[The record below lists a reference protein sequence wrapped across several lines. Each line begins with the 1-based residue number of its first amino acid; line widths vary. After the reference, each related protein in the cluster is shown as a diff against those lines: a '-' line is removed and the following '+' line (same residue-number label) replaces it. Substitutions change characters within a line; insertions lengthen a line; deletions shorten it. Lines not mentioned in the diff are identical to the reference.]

1 MYWFASVCQW
11 RELSYGSV
19 EELSIVMVQLSLL
32 SDCQKLHSS
41 TQRTIGITNFH
52 CVEFFSPLHPSFL
65 GNHIFSE
72 TEKQNKT
79 GSGTPSASSMLWTG
93 QECQNSFWTNDKKC
107 SDIEIHYQQNFKSR
121 SDAHLLKWMNTV
133 ETAVDQLFY
142 CQSSAKAQKKSNILF
157 WNQPSGIS
165 WKHICPKRKQCSDRE
180 GQIKMLLRSTRCT
193 LVCSSTL
200 DWLLTHNKYLT
211 IKVRWKSFMGSPLV
225 CSSTFNSEISKRE
238 TWKHGWFRKCVRKLC
253 CSTWS

>member
-32 SDCQKLHSS
+32 SDCQKLYIS

-52 CVEFFSPLHPSFL
+52 CFFVIIVSQFFL

-79 GSGTPSASSMLWTG
+79 DSGTPSAPSIFWTL
-93 QECQNSFWTNDKKC
+93 QECQNLFWTNDKKC
-107 SDIEIHYQQNFKSR
+107 SDIKMHYQQNFKSR

-157 WNQPSGIS
+157 WNQPSWIS
-165 WKHICPKRKQCSDRE
+165 WKQICPKRKQCSDKE
-180 GQIKMLLRSTRCT
+180 GQIKMLLRSTRFT
-193 LVCSSTL
+193 LVCS
-200 DWLLTHNKYLT
+200 
-211 IKVRWKSFMGSPLV
+211 KVQAHLIG
-225 CSSTFNSEISKRE
+225 CSLITNISNNQSEMEIIYEVSISMF
-238 TWKHGWFRKCVRKLC
+238 KHI
-253 CSTWS
+253 

>member
-32 SDCQKLHSS
+32 SDCQKLYIS
-41 TQRTIGITNFH
+41 TQRTLGITNFH
-52 CVEFFSPLHPSFL
+52 CVNFFSPLHPSFL

-72 TEKQNKT
+72 SEKQNKT
-79 GSGTPSASSMLWTG
+79 GSGTLSAPSMFWTG
-93 QECQNSFWTNDKKC
+93 HECPLFWTNDKKC
-107 SDIEIHYQQNFKSR
+107 SDRKMHYQQNFKSR

-157 WNQPSGIS
+157 WNQSSGIS
-165 WKHICPKRKQCSDRE
+165 WKQNCQKRKLCSDRE

-193 LVCSSTL
+193 LVGSSTL
-200 DWLLTHNKYLT
+200 NCLLSRVQEIQLAYNLLPFLLPALEKKANKSNFNLVLSVT
-211 IKVRWKSFMGSPLV
+211 CPSP
-225 CSSTFNSEISKRE
+225 
-238 TWKHGWFRKCVRKLC
+238 WP
-253 CSTWS
+253 